1 MMRNVSLRLPL
12 LGLAGIILE
21 LAGCATSINS
31 DRQSVTIFTDPPE
44 ATVVIDDYL
53 HVIAPGTV
61 SLNRKSDHVAIVEKD
76 GYEPA
81 TVKIERGMSWWVM
94 GNVVCLVF
102 IVNCIQKDRRD
113 GGYYAFDDE
122 IRVTLAKRASEDSP
136 TPQLP

>member
-1 MMRNVSLRLPL
+1 MRRVSLRPPL
-12 LGLAGIILE
+12 HALAGIM
-21 LAGCATSINS
+21 LALSSCATSINS

-44 ATVVIDDYL
+44 ANVVIDDYL
-53 HVIAPGTV
+53 RVIAPGTV

-81 TVKIERGMSWWVM
+81 TIKIERGMSWWVM
-94 GNVVCLVF
+94 GNVVCLIF

-122 IRVTLAKRASEDSP
+122 IRVTLAKQASGDSLP
-136 TPQLP
+136 PQSP

>member
-1 MMRNVSLRLPL
+1 MRKVSLRPPHAA
-12 LGLAGIILE
+12 LAGVM
-21 LAGCATSINS
+21 LALSSCATSINS

-44 ATVVIDDYL
+44 ANVVIDDYL

-81 TVKIERGMSWWVM
+81 TVKIERGMSWWVI
-94 GNVVCLVF
+94 GNVVCLIF

-113 GGYYAFDDE
+113 GGYYVFDDE
-122 IRVTLAKRASEDSP
+122 IRVTLAKQASSDSLP
-136 TPQLP
+136 PQSP

>member
-1 MMRNVSLRLPL
+1 MRHASLRPPL
-12 LGLAGIILE
+12 WGLAWTM
-21 LAGCATSINS
+21 LALWGCATNIHS

-44 ATVVIDDYL
+44 ATVVIDGYL

-61 SLNRKSDHVAIVEKD
+61 SLNRKSDHIAVVEKD

-113 GGYYAFDDE
+113 GGYYTFDDE
-122 IRVTLAKRASEDSP
+122 IRVTLAKRAPEDSP
-136 TPQLP
+136 TPQSP

>member
-12 LGLAGIILE
+12 LGLAGIM
-21 LAGCATSINS
+21 LALSGCATSINS
-31 DRQSVTIFTDPPE
+31 DHQSVTIFTDPPE

-136 TPQLP
+136 TPRSP

>member
-1 MMRNVSLRLPL
+1 MFTLS
-12 LGLAGIILE
+12 
-21 LAGCATSINS
+21 GCATSINS

-44 ATVVIDDYL
+44 ANVVIDDYL
-53 HVIAPGTV
+53 RVIAPGTV

-94 GNVVCLVF
+94 GNVVCLIF
-102 IVNCIQKDRRD
+102 IVNCVQKDRRD

-122 IRVTLAKRASEDSP
+122 IRVTLVKQASGDSLP
-136 TPQLP
+136 PQSP

>member
-1 MMRNVSLRLPL
+1 MRRALPDLLL
-12 LGLAGIILE
+12 LGLAGSMLT
-21 LAGCATSINS
+21 LSSCATSINS

-53 HVIAPGTV
+53 RVIAPGTV
-61 SLNRKSDHVAIVEKD
+61 SLNRKSDHVAVVEKD
-76 GYEPA
+76 GYAPA

-94 GNVVCLVF
+94 GNVVCLIF

-122 IRVTLAKRASEDSP
+122 IRVTLAKQASEDAPPPQSP
-136 TPQLP
+136 